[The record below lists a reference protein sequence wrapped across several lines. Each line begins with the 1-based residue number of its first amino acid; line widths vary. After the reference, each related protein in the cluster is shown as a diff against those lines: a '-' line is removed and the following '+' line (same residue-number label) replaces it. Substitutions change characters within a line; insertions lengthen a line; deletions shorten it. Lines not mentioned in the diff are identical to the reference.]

1 MAVKTRPRATLAA
14 PVGDRLDGHVVICG
28 ADELAFLIAEEL
40 QRLGD
45 AVAVVAAN
53 DTGKFMQ
60 RARSLGIK
68 TLAGDYR
75 EEDVLGS
82 AGVARARAFIAA
94 ENDDVGNLHA
104 ALAAHELNPQL
115 RIVLRVFNPE
125 MGVHIQRVIDGA
137 VVLSS
142 SEIAAPSLV
151 SAALQSDFQQRVE
164 AGGRVF
170 VVRHA
175 RDGDQDVVMP
185 LALET
190 PKGTALFPE
199 LTDNVIC
206 LADGGESATFKR
218 PSRRSG
224 RRRRLVP

>member
-75 EEDVLGS
+75 DEDVLTD

-104 ALAAHELNPQL
+104 ALAAHDLNPQL

-125 MGVHIQRVIDGA
+125 MGAHIQRVLEGA
-137 VVLSS
+137 AVLSS

-151 SAALQSDFQQRVE
+151 SAALQTDFEQRVE
-164 AGGRVF
+164 AAGRVF

-175 RDGDQDVVMP
+175 AADDPDVVIA
-185 LALET
+185 LAAQT
-190 PKGTALFPE
+190 PEATVLFPE

-206 LADGGESATFKR
+206 L
-218 PSRRSG
+218 
-224 RRRRLVP
+224 